1 MLERTKDLIVFGS
14 MVGLLIFTFIISNIM
29 MSRRFAKLEKVIIK
43 NEQIVKKEI
52 KKLDNRKQIA
62 ELKKAVAIQ
71 DNMLKEKE
79 DQIIEYK
86 EYLDTLYI
94 EHLLREGGE

>member
-1 MLERTKDLIVFGS
+1 MKERIKDLIVFGS

-62 ELKKAVAIQ
+62 ELKKAVAIK
-71 DNMLKEKE
+71 DNILKEKE

-94 EHLLREGGE
+94 ENLLRERGE

>member
-62 ELKKAVAIQ
+62 ELKEAVAIKE
-71 DNMLKEKE
+71 NML
-79 DQIIEYK
+79 IEYK
-86 EYLDTLYI
+86 EYLDSLYLMN
-94 EHLLREGGE
+94 LLKKEDE